1 MKCPSC
7 NFIFFRSAK
16 KCPSC
21 NGGLARAGYA
31 EQPDEEFT
39 IYAATA
45 SAGLGL
51 DDSPSF
57 GDDDAGLDDSL
68 YAGASTL
75 DVPDDD
81 GDNFDLDLSEV
92 EGESSALA
100 EPALEPEAPVEDTLD
115 FDLGTGEFNDVDV
128 DGMGIDLEIPDE
140 TPDLDLGD
148 DVSAPEVDLG
158 DGPALDLDLDLG
170 SDDSE
175 PELDLDLG
183 TDDEDEPEISL
194 DLDLGADEDKPELDL
209 DLGGDTE
216 EDSLDLDL
224 DLGDDD
230 DTPVDPK
237 PAVAADATTE
247 DDGLDLDLEG
257 LELDLDLDSD
267 DDK

>member
-51 DDSPSF
+51 DDGGSF
-57 GDDDAGLDDSL
+57 GDDDGGLDDGL

-75 DVPDDD
+75 DAPDDD

-92 EGESSALA
+92 EGEDNAMA
-100 EPALEPEAPVEDTLD
+100 EPSLEAETPVEDTLD

-140 TPDLDLGD
+140 APDLDLSD

-158 DGPALDLDLDLG
+158 DDSTLDLDLG

-183 TDDEDEPEISL
+183 TGEDEPEVSL
-194 DLDLGADEDKPELDL
+194 DLDLGADDDGPELDL
-209 DLGGDTE
+209 DLGDDTDDIE
-216 EDSLDLDL
+216 LDLDM
-224 DLGDDD
+224 DLGNDG

-237 PAVAADATTE
+237 SKAADTSTE
-247 DDGLDLDLEG
+247 DDGLDLDLDG